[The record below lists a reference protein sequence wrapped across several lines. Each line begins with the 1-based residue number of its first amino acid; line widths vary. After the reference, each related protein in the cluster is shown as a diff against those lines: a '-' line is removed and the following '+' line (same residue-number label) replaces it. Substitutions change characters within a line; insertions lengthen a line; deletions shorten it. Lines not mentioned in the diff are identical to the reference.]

1 MNEQILELVEAYDQK
16 TREFRQYFHEN
27 PEVSTQEVET
37 SKYLK
42 EQARALGLEIEEVP
56 KAGTS
61 HGHGFIATLDTGRP
75 GKTIGLRAD
84 IDALPMTEHPEN
96 LAGSRNHISKV
107 AGVMHACGHDGHM
120 AILLTV
126 MKILLDLKESLSG
139 KVVFIFEEGE
149 EVSSGI
155 HEMVKLLKDKK
166 IDAFYGNHLVSF
178 LNTGEISVDPGPV
191 MTAVSHIDFKVI
203 GQGGHGSRPDLSI
216 NPLYTG
222 VDILNSLS
230 VAWNNQLN
238 IEKTVTLG
246 ITQFH
251 VGEANNVFAD
261 EARIGGTIRYFD
273 IDAGAH
279 AYEVVNKVAQNVA
292 LAHNCRIEI
301 MPNAGPTTLPVI
313 NNEILALQAQEGVED
328 LYPGHLVE
336 GKAWYASEPFAFY
349 GKIAPY
355 VFAFIGIKNE
365 KAGSGAE
372 HHNEYFDMD
381 EEALKYGVGMMT
393 KFTVDYLTK

>member
-1 MNEQILELVEAYDQK
+1 MNEQILALVEEYDQE
-16 TREFRQYFHEN
+16 TRKWRRHFHEN

-37 SKYLK
+37 SKFLK
-42 EQARALGLEIEEVP
+42 EKVRALGLEIEEVP
-56 KAGTS
+56 KAGRS

-84 IDALPMTEHPEN
+84 IDALPVTEQEKN
-96 LAGSRNHISKV
+96 LAGLRTCISKKD
-107 AGVMHACGHDGHM
+107 GVMHACGHDGHM

-126 MKILLDLKESLSG
+126 MNILNDLKESLSG
-139 KVVFIFEEGE
+139 KIIFIFEEGE

-155 HEMVKLLKDKK
+155 HEMVKLLKNKN
-166 IDAFYGNHLVSF
+166 IDAFYGNHLASF
-178 LNTGEISVDPGPV
+178 LNTGEIAVDPGPV
-191 MTAVSHIDFKVI
+191 MTAVTTIDFKVI
-203 GQGGHGSRPDLSI
+203 GKGGHGSRPDLSI

-251 VGEANNVFAD
+251 VGEAYNVFAD

-273 IDAGAH
+273 VNAGAE

-292 LAHNCRIEI
+292 MAHNCRIEV
-301 MPNAGPTTLPVI
+301 MPNAGPSALPVI
-313 NNEILALQAQEGVED
+313 NNDTLAYQAQEGVEQ

-336 GKAWYASEPFAFY
+336 GKSWYASEPFAYY
-349 GKIAPY
+349 GKVAPY
-355 VFAFIGIKNE
+355 VYGFVGIKNE
-365 KAGSGAE
+365 KFGSGAE
-372 HHNEYFDMD
+372 HHNEYFDLD
-381 EEALKYGVGMMT
+381 EGALQYAVGTMA
-393 KFTVDYLTK
+393 KFAVDYLTK